1 MSIRSIQLL
10 FFLGP
15 PILLTVIR
23 LVRLRSLGRA
33 RHYLLF
39 GGVGAVHGL
48 FLYGSF
54 VLSEWRSGIDWTV
67 SLVAL
72 MALSAAMIAGILA
85 SGYLLVALVIDFLP
99 VGRSND

>member
-1 MSIRSIQLL
+1 MSILLIQLL

-48 FLYGSF
+48 FLYG
-54 VLSEWRSGIDWTV
+54 
-67 SLVAL
+67 
-72 MALSAAMIAGILA
+72 
-85 SGYLLVALVIDFLP
+85 
-99 VGRSND
+99 RSND